1 LTGNPILFYK
11 HLYLKNRWFRGTGG
25 DDVTVRQVSNRQK
38 NKRIPDHPLGIT
50 LSVGIFRRI
59 IDKISG
65 VAVHSG
71 TWRIIMAKVLIVDD
85 DIQTTTLFENLIKR
99 NGHEPASVNSSTHA
113 IQVARSVSP
122 DLILLDIMM
131 PVINGIELCKMLK
144 ADPEL
149 RHVPVIMVSALSDD
163 GTKRDS
169 YNAGAQDFLT
179 KLLLPGAL
187 EEKIRSVLG

>member
-1 LTGNPILFYK
+1 
-11 HLYLKNRWFRGTGG
+11 
-25 DDVTVRQVSNRQK
+25 
-38 NKRIPDHPLGIT
+38 
-50 LSVGIFRRI
+50 
-59 IDKISG
+59 
-65 VAVHSG
+65 
-71 TWRIIMAKVLIVDD
+71 MAKVLIVDD